1 MDLMKTFLRV
11 FGQSRK
17 FIRAV
22 RFFLSLTIRCLTL
35 NNLSGGIITFSP
47 SAMFHNPIEMML
59 KIRQIN
65 AHSLWECYILPSA
78 LGMLAKMVCGDDDP
92 LAVLER

>member
-1 MDLMKTFLRV
+1 MDLMKTFFRV
-11 FGQSRK
+11 FGQSRR
-17 FIRAV
+17 FIHAV
-22 RFFLSLTIRCLTL
+22 RFFLSLPIQCLTL
-35 NNLSGGIITFSP
+35 NDLLGGIITLSP
-47 SAMFHNPIEMML
+47 SAMFHHPIEML
-59 KIRQIN
+59 HKIRQIN

>member
-1 MDLMKTFLRV
+1 
-11 FGQSRK
+11 
-17 FIRAV
+17 
-22 RFFLSLTIRCLTL
+22 
-35 NNLSGGIITFSP
+35 
-47 SAMFHNPIEMML
+47 MFNDPIEML
-59 KIRQIN
+59 HKIRQIK